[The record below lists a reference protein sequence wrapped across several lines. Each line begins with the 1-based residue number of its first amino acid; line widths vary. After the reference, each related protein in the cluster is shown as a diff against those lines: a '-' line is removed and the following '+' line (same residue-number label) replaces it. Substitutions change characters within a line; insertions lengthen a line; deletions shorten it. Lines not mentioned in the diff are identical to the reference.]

1 MTTLNGNWQAIAS
14 HATGFVGMHT
24 AVIYARID
32 WQSQDA
38 NKSAVLTKLE
48 IQGSSY
54 SHDQVTSFTLTGSGG
69 WSGDWSASST
79 STVASGGWE
88 QSHDS
93 NGYCSVYIGACAT
106 FGGTG
111 KGTGQFGA
119 TVDLPRI
126 TPKESAKTYTPA
138 TPSINTYPNNSPN
151 VTAGNTI
158 TIHTNNT
165 DDAERFTLRYTFG
178 SLSGTIGSNI
188 HYNTT
193 FNVPTN
199 WCAQFKTST
208 SGSGTIYCD
217 TYVNGSLIGTRSCQ
231 IIVSVPSGAEPG
243 ISISSIEEQNSN
255 VKSITSTETIQSLS
269 SKKVTVTISTKYDS
283 YVSGV
288 WCNGVQLSGS
298 GSAYSGTL
306 SNMQTGTYSV
316 SVKDSRGY
324 TSSTSS
330 KQDFYYYNK
339 PSIKGSAS
347 RTSQTSATGSL
358 TVTGTYS
365 QIKSNTATVTITR
378 VSPSS
383 TTTQTYTGGS
393 SFTKTVSYTDLS
405 YTTEFT
411 WTLTVKDRFNQTDSV
426 SYKLGMGQYALWLGR
441 SHIITPRIKT
451 NVIEGVQHRANSGT
465 GWGNIFNLVIQN
477 AWDSGSYKIDIT
489 GYSIGMAMT
498 LYIRNGNRSTAD
510 WGGASMAIDCHTDD
524 RKKIKLAF
532 DGNIARVWMHE
543 YWTKGTSVLH
553 TCTGYMQITEG
564 DKESQAAEPSGN
576 YLWSSVLWTTYPVG
590 SVWIDYT
597 GSKNPN
603 DMWGGSW
610 TRLTDNSTILASGS
624 ANSYG
629 GENSHTLSWAE
640 MPTHYHG
647 QNSHNHSMG
656 RSNQGGGRTDWGLTG
671 AGAHGGNVVLLNG
684 NGSSTTG
691 DAAPNTHNAGSGSAH
706 NNMMY
711 YRNYG
716 VWLRTA

>member
-79 STVASGGWE
+79 TTVASGGWE

-165 DDAERFTLRYTFG
+165 DDAERFTLRYSFYN
-178 SLSGTIGSNI
+178 LNGTIGSNI

-193 FNVPTN
+193 FNVPTS

-208 SGSGTIYCD
+208 SGWGTIYCD

-231 IIVSVPSGAEPG
+231 IIVSVPSGAGPG

-269 SKKVTVTISTKYDS
+269 SKKVTVTVSTKYDS

-298 GSAYSGTL
+298 GNTYSGTL

-324 TSSTSS
+324 TASTSS
-330 KQDFYYYNK
+330 KQDYYYYSR

-378 VSPSS
+378 VSPSA
-383 TTTQTYTGGS
+383 TATQTYTGGS
-393 SFTKTVSYTDLS
+393 SFTKTISYTDLV

-411 WTLTVKDRFNQTDSV
+411 WNLTVKDRFNQTTSV
-426 SYKLGMGQYALWLGR
+426 TYKLGMGQYALWLG
-441 SHIITPRIKT
+441 KT
-451 NVIEGVQHRANSGT
+451 EARTSGNLTAGGNLSVSGT
-465 GWGNIFNLVIQN
+465 STLTGKVTAGEIYSNGLINGNAYYPNGYNLNNLYTGIVTTCLSSTAPTTDWWTVISGGTSGTITQVAYDLWNNKTPYTRHCASGTWSSWVQLNTKSTNTVHRIAECWGDYSITFKDLATHRFTSINLEGLGSNYLTIVTDSDGYKYLKTKKAFRAIIIAQAKFNNV
-477 AWDSGSYKIDIT
+477 SGSYLQT
-489 GYSIGMAMT
+489 IG
-498 LYIRNGNRSTAD
+498 ISDDNGNATWDYNR
-510 WGGASMAIDCHTDD
+510 CHE
-524 RKKIKLAF
+524 F
-532 DGNIARVWMHE
+532 
-543 YWTKGTSVLH
+543 YTSLSGILH
-553 TCTGYMQITEG
+553 TVMFPYFSKSGAILKMQYG
-564 DKESQAAEPSGN
+564 SGVSRTHERSD
-576 YLWSSVLWTTYPVG
+576 LE
-590 SVWIDYT
+590 
-597 GSKNPN
+597 
-603 DMWGGSW
+603 
-610 TRLTDNSTILASGS
+610 ILAI
-624 ANSYG
+624 
-629 GENSHTLSWAE
+629 E
-640 MPTHYHG
+640 
-647 QNSHNHSMG
+647 
-656 RSNQGGGRTDWGLTG
+656 
-671 AGAHGGNVVLLNG
+671 
-684 NGSSTTG
+684 
-691 DAAPNTHNAGSGSAH
+691 
-706 NNMMY
+706 
-711 YRNYG
+711 
-716 VWLRTA
+716 